1 MLTPLSTICSG
12 ATSLPHAILIADS
25 QRTLYSSFGVGT
37 LGWGGLFSRSMLK
50 ELTDLKNNEGIVNTT
65 TGAGSW
71 RWQNSGGFA
80 VDREGKVRWVK
91 VAKDAGDVCPY
102 DGEAVKSLL

>member
-1 MLTPLSTICSG
+1 M
-12 ATSLPHAILIADS
+12 
-25 QRTLYSSFGVGT
+25 VN
-37 LGWGGLFSRSMLK
+37 
-50 ELTDLKNNEGIVNTT
+50 ELMNLKNNEGIVNTT

-80 VDREGKVRWVK
+80 VDKEGKVKWVK
-91 VAKDAGDVCPY
+91 VAKDAGDMCPY